1 MEVLSC
7 FDLSSNRFT
16 HWCAVLESLARFIFC
31 VVLSME
37 KDSGLIKKKLK
48 YRLLATFSKWEVK
61 CLSASSALLLHLRSP
76 LIIWRLAMISSSPFY
91 YFEPGPITSSIK
103 VLFQDSFFEETP
115 KNQVRGNQ
123 KTLKRSKM
131 MSKINFR
138 FLKLKSLFSIN
149 MNAQDVNGRTHFK
162 VDVEIV
168 F

>member
-91 YFEPGPITSSIK
+91 YFEPRPITSSIK
-103 VLFQDSFFEETP
+103 VLFQESFFEQRARRQTSHCNKSHQNFHE
-115 KNQVRGNQ
+115 Q
-123 KTLKRSKM
+123 KTSNLQTKGPP
-131 MSKINFR
+131 F
-138 FLKLKSLFSIN
+138 F
-149 MNAQDVNGRTHFK
+149 
-162 VDVEIV
+162 
-168 F
+168 

>member
-103 VLFQDSFFEETP
+103 VLFQDSFF
-115 KNQVRGNQ
+115 V
-123 KTLKRSKM
+123 
-131 MSKINFR
+131 
-138 FLKLKSLFSIN
+138 
-149 MNAQDVNGRTHFK
+149 
-162 VDVEIV
+162 
-168 F
+168 